1 MFVIMNTLHWFF
13 ACSYNFSNHR
23 LRYKVFFF
31 FKPILVLKKKK
42 IPRRTNAGL
51 SCLKREKCFNG
62 KHVEFIIF
70 YDELGMT
77 IQTFVYYFLGIGR
90 VESSRE
96 EYILPGTIHWVHSLM
111 KTFASMQPFLKL
123 QVPKEALDGKFC
135 IV

>member
-1 MFVIMNTLHWFF
+1 MPVATTSLTTD
-13 ACSYNFSNHR
+13 SDT
-23 LRYKVFFF
+23 RYFFF
-31 FKPILVLKKKK
+31 FQTYTGFEKKKN
-42 IPRRTNAGL
+42 PRRTNAGL

-111 KTFASMQPFLKL
+111 KTFA
-123 QVPKEALDGKFC
+123 KEALDGKFC